1 MNKLNSIISKAKKE
15 KKIVACLVYKN
26 VLKIHKNIILNPQI
40 NNFVSRRDLLINL
53 LKLIK
58 KNAKIISTT
67 GYTSREIIKI
77 KKENKLKKGKDFYM
91 VGGMGHSVSVA
102 IGMSLQTQKQI
113 ICLDGDGSMLMHL
126 GSLFTGGFNKKLKIK
141 YILFNNNSHQSVG
154 GQKQMQNINFRL
166 LAKSL
171 GYKNFYKIKKN
182 EIKNKL
188 KTFLSSSSS
197 AFLEAKTNMN
207 LNENLPRPKNLLK
220 IKNNFI
226 N

>member
-1 MNKLNSIISKAKKE
+1 MFLKKKEDLNKLNSIISKAKKE

-67 GYTSREIIKI
+67 GYTSRELMKI
-77 KKENKLKKGKDFYM
+77 RKENKLKKGKDFYM

-154 GQKQMQNINFRL
+154 GQKTNAKNINFRL

-171 GYKNFYKIKKN
+171 GYKNFYKIEKKMKSKIN
-182 EIKNKL
+182 SKL
-188 KTFLSSSSS
+188 F
-197 AFLEAKTNMN
+197 
-207 LNENLPRPKNLLK
+207 
-220 IKNNFI
+220 
-226 N
+226 